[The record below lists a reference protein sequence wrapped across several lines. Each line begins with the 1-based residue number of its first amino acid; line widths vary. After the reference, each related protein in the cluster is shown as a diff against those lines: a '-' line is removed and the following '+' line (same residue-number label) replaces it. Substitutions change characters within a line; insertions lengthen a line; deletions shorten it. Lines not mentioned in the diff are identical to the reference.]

1 LVKNVACCKT
11 SVCNRQ
17 RIDKIGKVWIIKVIR
32 RHLVNVKTGFT
43 LGKYAPFHK
52 GHEYVIATALKEV
65 DHVIVII
72 YNASL
77 VTNIP
82 TRRRADWIHGI
93 FPEVEIIIAEDG
105 PQETGYTPE
114 IIEKQNKYLKKLLE
128 GRNIHSFYSSEEY
141 GYYISKALQC
151 DNRIVDLKRETVP
164 INATKIREIKNIR
177 TIKDFVSKCVY
188 DDIKPKYYFIGAPST
203 RKTTLSKKC
212 ASVFYGSYCK
222 EYGRDYWFKFQKD
235 HRLSM
240 RDLEN
245 IAIGHNNL
253 EDTVCA
259 QDKDCVFIDTNVI
272 TTFSYALYYFG
283 KASSVLID
291 ILQSSLYKYTHLFLC
306 DEDIPFDDTWDRSGP
321 KSRAEIQNITKTVLE
336 QNRLNYVAVSGS
348 LEKRLEK
355 IKTYIQKEI
364 V

>member
-1 LVKNVACCKT
+1 
-11 SVCNRQ
+11 
-17 RIDKIGKVWIIKVIR
+17 
-32 RHLVNVKTGFT
+32 VNTKTGFT

-52 GHEYVIATALKEV
+52 GHEYVIDTALKEM

-72 YNASL
+72 YNASR
-77 VTNIP
+77 VTSIP
-82 TRRRADWIHGI
+82 TRKRADWIHCV
-93 FPEVEIIIAEDG
+93 FPEIEIIIAEDG

-114 IIEKQNKYLKKLLE
+114 IIEKQNTYLRKLLE

-141 GYYISKALQC
+141 GHYISKALQC
-151 DNRIVDLKRETVP
+151 NNRIVDLKRVTIP
-164 INATKIREIKNIR
+164 INATKIRENKNMQTIKN
-177 TIKDFVSKCVY
+177 FVSKCVY

-203 RKTTLSKKC
+203 GKTTLSKKC
-212 ASVFYGSYCK
+212 ADVFDGAYCQ
-222 EYGRDYWFKFQKD
+222 EYGRNYWFKFQKD

-245 IAIGHNNL
+245 IAVGHNNL
-253 EDTVCA
+253 EDMVCA
-259 QDKDCVFIDTNVI
+259 ENKDCVFIDTNVI

-291 ILQSSLYKYTHLFLC
+291 ILQSSLYKYTYLFLC

-321 KSRAEIQNITKTVLE
+321 KSRTEIQNINKTVLE
-336 QNRLNYVAVSGS
+336 KNRLNYVVLSGS
-348 LEKRLEK
+348 LEKRIGTL
-355 IKTYIQKEI
+355 TSYIQKES

>member
-1 LVKNVACCKT
+1 MSA
-11 SVCNRQ
+11 
-17 RIDKIGKVWIIKVIR
+17 
-32 RHLVNVKTGFT
+32 KTGFT

-52 GHEYVIATALKEV
+52 GHEYVITTALREM

-77 VTNIP
+77 VTGIP
-82 TRRRADWIHGI
+82 TRKRADWIHRV
-93 FPEVEIIIAEDG
+93 FPEVEIIISEDG

-114 IIEKQNKYLKKLLE
+114 IIEKQNEHLKTLLR
-128 GRNIHSFYSSEEY
+128 GRNIHSFYSSEKY
-141 GYYISKALQC
+141 GYYISRALC
-151 DNRIVDLKRETVP
+151 CNNRLVDLKREKVP
-164 INATKIREIKNIR
+164 INATKIRDIKSVQ
-177 TIKDFVSKCVY
+177 TIKEFVSKCVY

-203 RKTTLSKKC
+203 GKTTVSTKC
-212 ASVFYGSYCK
+212 ADVFGGSYCK
-222 EYGRDYWFKFQKD
+222 EYGRDYWFRFQKD

-245 IAIGHNNL
+245 IAVGHNNL
-253 EDTVCA
+253 EDAACA
-259 QDKDCVFIDTNVI
+259 GDNDCVFIDTNVI

-321 KSRAEIQNITKTVLE
+321 KSRKEIQDINKTVLE
-336 QNRLNYVAVSGS
+336 QNRLDYVVLSGHP
-348 LEKRLEK
+348 EKRIETVKDYRAGFK
-355 IKTYIQKEI
+355 IN
-364 V
+364 